1 MFLVTFHIE
10 IYYNTTSDTT
20 AVLVCHVRRSITVS
34 RHCLLLF
41 VSYICY
47 WHFHETAI
55 SKHFKILNIPLFRFS
70 SIMNESIYG
79 HYVIHKSTDKFE
91 YRSLQV
97 QFLLKVPFTQICSK
111 FLRTKNCIFVSLL
124 YMYDGC
130 FNFSMLTT
138 LHYFNFN
145 LMTNKCAQHRKMLEQ
160 MNFFFASS
168 QQFLIQA
175 GLLIIQLSFW

>member
-1 MFLVTFHIE
+1 MF
-10 IYYNTTSDTT
+10 
-20 AVLVCHVRRSITVS
+20 
-34 RHCLLLF
+34 
-41 VSYICY
+41 
-47 WHFHETAI
+47 
-55 SKHFKILNIPLFRFS
+55 LFRFS
-70 SIMNESIYG
+70 IIINKKYG
-79 HYVIHKSTDKFE
+79 YYVIHKSTDKFE

-175 GLLIIQLSFW
+175 GLLIIQLSF

>member
-10 IYYNTTSDTT
+10 IYYNTASDTT

-79 HYVIHKSTDKFE
+79 HYVIYKSTDKIQTIPFKFNACWKIHLNK
-91 YRSLQV
+91 YTITLV
-97 QFLLKVPFTQICSK
+97 VLKIK
-111 FLRTKNCIFVSLL
+111 LFVSLL
-124 YMYDGC
+124 YMYESY
-130 FNFSMLTT
+130 FNFNMLTT
-138 LHYFNFN
+138 FHHFNFN
-145 LMTNKCAQHRKMLEQ
+145 LMTNKSTKHRK
-160 MNFFFASS
+160 F
-168 QQFLIQA
+168 
-175 GLLIIQLSFW
+175 